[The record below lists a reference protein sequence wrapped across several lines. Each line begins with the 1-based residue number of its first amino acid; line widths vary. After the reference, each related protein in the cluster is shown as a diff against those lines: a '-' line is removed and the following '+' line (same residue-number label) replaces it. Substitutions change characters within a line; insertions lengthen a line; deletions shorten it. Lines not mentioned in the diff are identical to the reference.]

1 MLSGTHARLSDADF
15 GVTFKGRPINR
26 VFEFKYVGVVF
37 DEHFFWNSHFKY
49 VLSRAGKRRGMLARI
64 RWNLTAGCVYSMY
77 TAYIRPIVTPCGIV
91 AVLAT
96 FLLERT

>member
-26 VFEFKYVGVVF
+26 VFEFKYLGVVF
-37 DEHFFWNSHFKY
+37 DEHFSWNSDFKY

-64 RWNLTAGCVYSMY
+64 RWNLYQ
-77 TAYIRPIVTPCGIV
+77 
-91 AVLAT
+91 AVFIPFTQLI
-96 FLLERT
+96 FLLL